1 MDDVVRRREFGYLA
15 AIGGDVHN
23 YQRYPIR
30 ITEGEGRDLLY
41 LVSGGGGAYLSP
53 THRIPRVGSGPPR
66 PVPDQ
71 DDTQWPAATEMPR
84 EPGAGDDEPP
94 RRAFRC
100 YPRRGDSLAYA
111 GRTAVPRLFSL
122 LIGGVAAFCAAS
134 YLFTGAAPISPL
146 ARIGTLAFYVGIVAG
161 VALGLAVARVW
172 RKPPAGAVRTSARFA
187 TIVLLGFF
195 GLLLSTW
202 IVDLIACEALL
213 ASGQFWIAFGIS
225 FAVPVL
231 LLAGAIVAYEL
242 RGSLPSAPA
251 DLLPG
256 LTTAAALAI
265 LADGLELGDAP
276 AWFVAL
282 ALGAAVVAAIT
293 AGTRAL
299 RARED
304 RRRHAAEREGRW
316 PGRGPWQEFA
326 LERLLVAVPPLLLC
340 VALATELDTD
350 WLPAVMLSSAAAFAV
365 ALGLIDFLVRPGFA
379 DDRTP
384 PWPWSLTYDV
394 SRFVAIAA
402 WVGAAL
408 SAAGELGP
416 GWVAYGMLTAA
427 AGLVL
432 VATLAGLGLLLV
444 GSPLKSAGI
453 VLGGAVVLLAV
464 ALLDPPV
471 LVLAVLSALLVL
483 LTLLVFSPLRAGNLN
498 ADRAERFAAAGLGTQ
513 PRRPEAGEPAGGEL
527 VVSQLLQGQ
536 RISGPSTVARALSE
550 LADADRPPFFK
561 HLLRC
566 DMLASSGGP
575 PGLDRTLRIRCLG
588 VTGYADGEADPPC
601 EDEIEIHFASSG
613 LYPTSG
619 SPPPPQI
626 VLAP

>member
-1 MDDVVRRREFGYLA
+1 M
-15 AIGGDVHN
+15 
-23 YQRYPIR
+23 
-30 ITEGEGRDLLY
+30 
-41 LVSGGGGAYLSP
+41 
-53 THRIPRVGSGPPR
+53 
-66 PVPDQ
+66 
-71 DDTQWPAATEMPR
+71 
-84 EPGAGDDEPP
+84 
-94 RRAFRC
+94 
-100 YPRRGDSLAYA
+100 
-111 GRTAVPRLFSL
+111 PRLFSL

-146 ARIGTLAFYVGIVAG
+146 ARIGTLAFYVGMVAG
-161 VALGLAVARVW
+161 VTLGLAVARVW

-187 TIVLLGFF
+187 TIVLLGLF

-202 IVDLIACEALL
+202 IVDLIACEELL

-256 LTTAAALAI
+256 LTTAAGSRSWRRA
-265 LADGLELGDAP
+265 
-276 AWFVAL
+276 
-282 ALGAAVVAAIT
+282 GA
-293 AGTRAL
+293 
-299 RARED
+299 
-304 RRRHAAEREGRW
+304 RRRTGLVRRPRPGRRGRRCDHRRDPRPARPRGPAPPRGGAGGRW

-432 VATLAGLGLLLV
+432 VATMAVLGLLFG

-464 ALLDPPV
+464 ALLDPPA

-483 LTLLVFSPLRAGNLN
+483 LTLRVFSPLRAGNLN

-588 VTGYADGEADPPC
+588 VTGYEDGEADPPC

-613 LYPTSG
+613 LYPATG
-619 SPPPPQI
+619 APPPPQI